1 MVLDLFYKDIRLKR
15 RNSVGFEN
23 KIKQTVIIE
32 PKKTQFFNKINY
44 KKIVDSSLVRL

>member
-1 MVLDLFYKDIRLKR
+1 MGLDLFYKDIKLKR

-32 PKKTQFFNKINY
+32 PKKTQFLIKLTI
-44 KKIVDSSLVRL
+44 KK